1 MAIYMLVTSTGI
13 LKNVLVS
20 LLKSKYLY
28 LKVFYND
35 LDKFSKLDTKKE
47 NFKEIVNNAVS
58 ELCNELLNGYFD
70 LYEEFSDD
78 KNKHVLQMQT

>member
-1 MAIYMLVTSTGI
+1 MTIYMLVTSTEI

-35 LDKFSKLDTKKE
+35 LDKFSKLDPKKE
-47 NFKEIVNNAVS
+47 NLKEIVNNAVS

-78 KNKHVLQMQT
+78 KNKHVFQIKT

>member
-1 MAIYMLVTSTGI
+1 M
-13 LKNVLVS
+13 LVS

-35 LDKFSKLDTKKE
+35 LDKFSKLDPKKE

-58 ELCNELLNGYFD
+58 ELYNELLNEYFG

-78 KNKHVLQMQT
+78 KNKHVFQIQT